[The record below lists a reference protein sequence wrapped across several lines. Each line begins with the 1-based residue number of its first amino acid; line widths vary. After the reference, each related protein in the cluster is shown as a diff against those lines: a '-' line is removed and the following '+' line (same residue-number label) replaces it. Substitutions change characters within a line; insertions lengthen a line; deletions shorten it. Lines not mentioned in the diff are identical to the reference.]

1 VHAAPRRRVSPLSAA
16 DAVQGFR
23 GLSYR
28 FRLESF
34 LLQLSTAFLKAPIDD
49 LERSV
54 EVWLRRLAQF
64 MGIDRCSF
72 WEVAANGSRITC
84 QSYYSAPGMGPPESE
99 LLRHR
104 FPWLTRQYRR
114 GVPIVWS
121 RVPEQIPACATPE
134 REHALQIG
142 AKSVL
147 SIPLSSGS
155 SIWVLALVSTRR
167 YCAWTDAT
175 VQRMTLVGEIFAS
188 AMLRQRAEISLRLSQ
203 WQLREGEERFRGAFD
218 HAAIGMALVSPEG
231 HWLKVNRALTL
242 ILGYSEE
249 ELLETTFQAISHPED
264 LSQNLDYLRRALAG
278 ELDHYE
284 LEKRYIHKD
293 GHTIFALL
301 SVSLVKDAWGRP
313 LYFVSQI
320 HDLSE
325 RTRTQLEIDQLRL
338 ELTHSSR
345 VALMG
350 QLTGSLAHELLQPVT
365 AMSANAEA
373 ALSFL
378 AAGESDSAGML
389 ACLNDIVESCGRAAQ
404 VIQRVNS
411 LLRKERRAR
420 RRIDLNQLVREVARV
435 VHSDLMTRRV
445 RLTLQLHAHLPE
457 IMGDAVELQQ
467 VILNLL
473 VNGAEAVSHAS
484 CKNRDL
490 LISTLT
496 REQEVELCVRDRGTG
511 ADPADLERMFEPF
524 FSTKP
529 NGMGLG
535 LPICSEIARAHGG
548 RLWAENNPDA
558 GLTVHVS
565 LPTAG

>member
-1 VHAAPRRRVSPLSAA
+1 MSSVSPAE
-16 DAVQGFR
+16 AVQGFR

-34 LLQLSTAFLKAPIDD
+34 LLQLSAAFLKAPIDD
-49 LERSV
+49 LDRQIEI
-54 EVWLRRLAQF
+54 WLRRLTQF
-64 MGIDRCSF
+64 MQVDRCSF
-72 WEVAANGSRITC
+72 WEQSGSGGSITC
-84 QSYYSAPGMGPPESE
+84 QYFHCAAGMGPPESE

-104 FPWLTRQYRR
+104 YPWLTRQYRR

-121 RVPEQIPACATPE
+121 RVPEQIPACAAPE
-134 REHALQIG
+134 REHAMRIG

-147 SIPLSSGS
+147 SIPLATGS

-167 YCAWTDAT
+167 YCTWTDGM
-175 VQRMTLVGEIFAS
+175 VQRMTMVGEIFAS

-203 WQLREGEERFRGAFD
+203 WQLRESEERFRGAFD
-218 HAAIGMALVSPEG
+218 NAAIGMALVSPEG
-231 HWLKVNRALTL
+231 RWLKVNQALTR
-242 ILGYSEE
+242 IFGYSEE
-249 ELLETTFQAISHPED
+249 ELRDTTFQAISHPDD
-264 LSQNLDYLRRALAG
+264 LSSNLEYLRRALG
-278 ELDHYE
+278 GDIDHYE

-301 SVSLVKDAWGRP
+301 SVSLVRDALGRP

-325 RTRTQLEIDQLRL
+325 RTRAQLEIDQLRL

-378 AAGESDSAGML
+378 AAGEIDVPAML
-389 ACLNDIVESCGRAAQ
+389 ACLNDIVESCGRAAH

-411 LLRKERRAR
+411 LLRKERRPR

-435 VHSDLMTRRV
+435 MRSDLMTRRV
-445 RLTLQLHAHLPE
+445 RLVMQLDEQLPDV
-457 IMGDAVELQQ
+457 MGDAVELQQ
-467 VILNLL
+467 VILNLI
-473 VNGAEAVSHAS
+473 VNGAEAVSHDS

-490 LISTLT
+490 LVATIPC
-496 REQEVELCVRDRGTG
+496 EQEVELRVRDQG
-511 ADPADLERMFEPF
+511 AGAEPENLERMFEPF

-548 RLWAENNPDA
+548 RLWAENNADA
-558 GLTVHVS
+558 GLTVHVT
-565 LPTAG
+565 LPVAG